1 MLKRLA
7 LRARIEEGG
16 NKELEHK
23 QVDKAALT
31 MKTDSR
37 RAPGSIFAQLREHNS
52 NALKALCALPNLSK
66 PLMPKRPMHD
76 QLRSSHFKKQRCAVK
91 LDKSQKSRKGKG
103 SFQESSKEYQK
114 HNRYRI
120 LHDFITGDGAWQLD
134 ESLQQFQLP
143 ALSPR
148 ILDVLHIIYLSFR
161 ARGVAA
167 DSVDQIWDV
176 SQSVLRYTKRG
187 LADSDDMVRSK
198 HPCIPGFCFDVS
210 KQAVVP
216 CILPSH
222 IYFHNKSKRFLSGHD
237 FLELQAINY
246 AVPAFLSQ
254 FKQRTLKQAAGNSFT
269 MSVVQSFVRNM

>member
-7 LRARIEEGG
+7 RRAHIKEGG

-23 QVDKAALT
+23 QVGQAALA
-31 MKTDSR
+31 MKTVSS
-37 RAPGSIFAQLREHNS
+37 RAPGNIFAQLRERNF
-52 NALKALCALPNLSK
+52 KALSASSALPNWSK
-66 PLMPKRPMHD
+66 PRMPKRPMHD
-76 QLRSSHFKKQRCAVK
+76 QLSSNRFKKPRCAFK
-91 LDKSQKSRKGKG
+91 LDKSQKSKKGIG
-103 SFQESSKEYQK
+103 SFQASSKEYQK
-114 HNRYRI
+114 HDKYRI
-120 LHDFITGDGAWQLD
+120 LHGFITADGAWQLD
-134 ESLQQFQLP
+134 ESLKQFQLP
-143 ALSPR
+143 ALSSR

-161 ARGVAA
+161 ARGIAA

-176 SQSVLRYTKRG
+176 SQSVLRHTKRG
-187 LADSDDMVRSK
+187 LVDSDDVIRSK
-198 HPCIPGFCFDVS
+198 HPCIPGFCVDVS

-269 MSVVQSFVRNM
+269 MSVVRSFVRKV